1 MEKLFLMEDDSKE
14 QIAKIL
20 LEKEAVTL
28 NTEKPYTYVSGI
40 RSPIY
45 CDNRK
50 LTFYPEERSV
60 IADALAEKIKKIDPE
75 IIAGTA
81 SSAISWAALVAE
93 RLGKPMVYIRKK
105 SKGYGTDNLIEGGDI
120 SGKKVVVVEDLVSTG
135 GSSFNAVQVCLGAG
149 ADVQAVVAIFT
160 YEFEKAKK
168 KFEKGKCDTIFL
180 TDFSTL
186 IRVAVENDFIENDKL
201 ALIREWSSDPT
212 GWGPKHG
219 FPPAEKKN

>member
-1 MEKLFLMEDDSKE
+1 MTEDNSKE

-28 NTEKPYTYVSGI
+28 NAETPYTYVSGM

-50 LTFYPEERSV
+50 LTFYPEERSA
-60 IADALAEKIKKIDPE
+60 IADSLAEKIKEIDPE

-93 RLGKPMVYIRKK
+93 RLDKPMVYIRKK
-105 SKGYGTDNLIEGGDI
+105 SKGYGKDNLIEGGDI
-120 SGKKVVVVEDLVSTG
+120 SEKKVVVVEDLVSTG
-135 GSSFNAVQVCLGAG
+135 GSSFNAVKTCLEAG

-160 YEFEKAKK
+160 YEFENAKT
-168 KFEKGKCDTIFL
+168 KFKEGKCNTVFL

-186 IRVAVENDFIENDKL
+186 IRVAAENNFVENDKIT
-201 ALIREWSSDPT
+201 LIREWNSDPT

-219 FPPAEKKN
+219 FSVGEKKN